1 MNVLVDS
8 SVWIDYF
15 RDTGCAETLSILIE
29 ENLIVVNDLILSE
42 ILPPLLV
49 QKETELVALLR
60 EVNRQPMRIDWEEII
75 GLQTMCLRKGING
88 VGIPDLFIAQNAM
101 QGNMR
106 LLSND
111 KYFRLISKHTRL
123 KLFEL

>member
-8 SVWIDYF
+8 SAWIDYF
-15 RDTGCAETLSILIE
+15 RDTGCAEVLSILIE
-29 ENLIVVNDLILSE
+29 ENLIAVNDLVLSE

-49 QKETELVALLR
+49 QNETELAVLLR

-75 GLQTMCLRKGING
+75 RLQTMCLRKGVNG
-88 VGIPDLFIAQNAM
+88 VGIPDLLIAQNAM
-101 QGNMR
+101 QGDIR

-111 KYFRLISKHTRL
+111 KHFRLISKHTGL
-123 KLFEL
+123 QLFA

>member
-1 MNVLVDS
+1 VNVLVDS

-29 ENLIVVNDLILSE
+29 ENLIAVNDLILSE
-42 ILPPLLV
+42 ILSPLLA
-49 QKETELVALLR
+49 QKETELVTLLR

-75 GLQTMCLRKGING
+75 GLQTMCLRKGVNG
-88 VGIPDLFIAQNAM
+88 VGIPDLLIAQNAM

-111 KYFRLISKHTRL
+111 KHFRLISKHTGL
-123 KLFEL
+123 QLFA